1 MISKEDI
8 EVFKT
13 EIINIRKKNSELLS
27 NSLTSLKEQE
37 ILLETINIIDISTK
51 YIEQLETDK
60 QKIIETLEKVLKENK
75 AKTDCKFC
83 NNTCDSYQ
91 TCKALEKALKIMK
104 GENDE

>member
-1 MISKEDI
+1 MSKADEIISKEEIKNLLNDI
-8 EVFKT
+8 KKYFKVAPKHLNNMYALD
-13 EIINIRKKNSELLS
+13 ENQYQLINE
-27 NSLTSLKEQE
+27 
-37 ILLETINIIDISTK
+37 

-60 QKIIETLEKVLKENK
+60 QKMIETLEKVLKENK
-75 AKTDCKFC
+75 AKTDCNFC